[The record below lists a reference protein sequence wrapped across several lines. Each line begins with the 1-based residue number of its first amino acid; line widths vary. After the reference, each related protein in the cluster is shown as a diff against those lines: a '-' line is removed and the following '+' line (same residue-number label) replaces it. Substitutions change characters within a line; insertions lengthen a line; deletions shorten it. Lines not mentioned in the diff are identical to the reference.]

1 MSSPK
6 TKSGESVDAR
16 TLVLPVSVIVGIV
29 FAVIGG
35 AFAFGVW
42 SARVN
47 DSASDAAATKS
58 QVESLQ
64 AQIATMQGSLDAL
77 MGMQA
82 AISETRAEVGSM
94 GGRMNSFDSR
104 LQTMDAWIQTTR
116 ERLAEQGMQTP
127 RYKP

>member
-64 AQIATMQGSLDAL
+64 AQIATMQ
-77 MGMQA
+77 
-82 AISETRAEVGSM
+82 ETRAEVGSM